1 MRHKLTELLDSEAFK
16 EVRKKISDI
25 VGSNFNLSKLNV
37 AIRESEQPEVL
48 ERFVPALCQD
58 VFIRPGQTLLPRG
71 DRRKRREA
79 GRQRHPPLPAT
90 HQCADPYEY
99 LPGDDV
105 CPDHPPAQPAVRLA
119 VLAPHRDAPAE
130 GKSGR
135 NGRTGNVPQKG
146 PGRFSEEGFELNRT
160 SNSFIHKPILPV
172 YTTISVPKNR
182 AEIVFF
188 SPANLSTFA
197 VPKRRNGNDR

>member
-1 MRHKLTELLDSEAFK
+1 M
-16 EVRKKISDI
+16 RKKISDI

-37 AIRESEQPEVL
+37 AIRESEQPEEVIMALAAVL
-48 ERFVPALCQD
+48 SLVRQNNRKCWNDLFRRYVKTYSSVLVKHFFLEESDEKEEKLVVKD
-58 VFIRPGQTLLPRG
+58 TLLFLQLISVLIHTNIFP
-71 DRRKRREA
+71 EM
-79 GRQRHPPLPAT
+79 T
-90 HQCADPYEY
+90 Y
-99 LPGDDV
+99 
-105 CPDHPPAQPAVRLA
+105 AQI
-119 VLAPHRDAPAE
+119 RDAPAE